1 MNRRPKAYESSALPL
16 SYPAIVGTVKVR
28 ESAGLS
34 TLSVLEARAKKSGP
48 DWARSKRRPVDP
60 AQRSLAVFDVTR
72 SRSCG
77 FLLGAGRANKGKGRE
92 GENRKFDE
100 LHRIFFVS

>member
-48 DWARSKRRPVDP
+48 DWARSKKQPVDP
-60 AQRSLAVFDVTR
+60 VRRSLAVFDVTW
-72 SRSCG
+72 SRSGG
-77 FLLGAGRANKGKGRE
+77 FLLGAGSANKGKGRKSE
-92 GENRKFDE
+92 DRKFDE
-100 LHRIFFVS
+100 FHRIFFVC